1 MILEKFHN
9 LPIEKQNTI
18 INAALET
25 FGTNGY
31 KKTSVSDIAAAAGIS
46 KAMVF
51 HYFGTKKDLY
61 FYLLNYCGDL
71 IMGEITKRFDHQV
84 TDFFERITMAANIK
98 LEVIKKHPAAL
109 SFLYSVFYESNEEV
123 RGGINEFLVKSE
135 GIKNTFT
142 FDGLDYSKF
151 KEGVDVTLIMKMLAW
166 MAEGFSGPSK
176 SIQVSELDARMEE
189 FYEAMELLRRN
200 LYKEEYR

>member
-1 MILEKFHN
+1 MIMEKFYN

-18 INAALET
+18 INAALDT

-51 HYFGTKKDLY
+51 HYFGTKKDLF
-61 FYLLNYCGDL
+61 FYLLNYCSDL
-71 IMGEITKRFDHQV
+71 IMGEITERFDHQV
-84 TDFFERITMAANIK
+84 TDFFDRITMAANIK
-98 LEVIKKHPAAL
+98 LEVIKKHPASL

-123 RGGINEFLVKSE
+123 RGGINEFFVKSE
-135 GIKNTFT
+135 GFKNTFT

-200 LYKEEYR
+200 LYKEEYL

>member
-1 MILEKFHN
+1 MMMEKFHN
-9 LPIEKQNTI
+9 LSTEKQNTI
-18 INAALET
+18 INAALES

-31 KKTSVSDIAAAAGIS
+31 KKTSVNDIAAAAGIS

-61 FYLLNYCGDL
+61 FYLLNYCGNL
-71 IMGEITKRFDHQV
+71 IIGEITERFNHSV
-84 TDFFERITMAANIK
+84 TDFFDRITMAAKIK
-98 LEVIKKHPAAL
+98 MEVIKKQPASL

-123 RGGINEFLVKSE
+123 RGGINDFISRSE
-135 GIKNTFT
+135 EIKNTFT
-142 FDGLDYSKF
+142 FDGMDYTKF
-151 KEGVDVTLIMKMLAW
+151 KEGVDVTKVLQMLTW

-176 SIQVSELDARMEE
+176 GIRVSEMDSKMEE

-200 LYKEEYR
+200 LYKEEYL

>member
-9 LPIEKQNTI
+9 IPFEKQNTI

-46 KAMVF
+46 KAMIF

-61 FYLLNYCGDL
+61 FYLLNYCGSL
-71 IMGEITKRFDHQV
+71 MMGEITEKFNHNV
-84 TDFFERITMAANIK
+84 TDFFDRLVMATTIK
-98 LEVIKKHPAAL
+98 MSVIKKHPAIL
-109 SFLYSVFYESNEEV
+109 SFLYSVYFETNEEV
-123 RGGINEFLVKSE
+123 RGGIIELLSRSE
-135 GIKNTFT
+135 GLRNTIA
-142 FDGLDYSKF
+142 FDGMDYSKF
-151 KEGVDVTLIMKMLAW
+151 KEGVDVTLIMKMLTW

-176 SIQVSELDARMEE
+176 SMKESELDAKLGE

-200 LYKEEYR
+200 LYKEEYL

>member
-71 IMGEITKRFDHQV
+71 IMGEITERFDHQV
-84 TDFFERITMAANIK
+84 TDFFERITMAATIK

-200 LYKEEYR
+200 LYKEEYL